1 MLDRLARQEQP
12 FGDLGLESPS
22 PSSPDAVGL
31 GSTIWVSCGQLG
43 GDVVLVGE
51 PAENLLPAD
60 PVFGEVDRFWLT
72 SAGLSWGELAA
83 SGAAGRCCNAAGTRS
98 GLGAGGAH

>member
-1 MLDRLARQEQP
+1 
-12 FGDLGLESPS
+12 
-22 PSSPDAVGL
+22 
-31 GSTIWVSCGQLG
+31 VSCGQLRLG

-72 SAGLSWGELAA
+72 SAGLSWGELAE
-83 SGAAGRCCNAAGTRS
+83 GAVRAV
-98 GLGAGGAH
+98 L